1 MKIIAEPRYQALFEP
16 LRLGPVIAPNR
27 FYQVPHCS
35 GMGHVLPQT
44 LAAMRG
50 MKAEGGWG
58 VVCTEYCSIHPS
70 SDDQPYPF
78 AALWDD
84 GDVANLAAMA
94 QQVHAHGALA
104 GIELWHGGSYVPNLA
119 TRLPSLGVRSLP
131 SREEPVQ
138 SQRMDRADIRAFRE
152 WHRAAARRARQAG
165 FDIVYVYPTHGYLM
179 WEFLSRSLNQR
190 SDEYGGSL
198 ENRARLLRELLEDT
212 RAAVGDRCAIAVRF
226 SADGHGDEHLSTAE
240 AHELIGML
248 DHLPDLWDLVVSD
261 YYGEE
266 MATSRFV
273 HEGSL
278 EERVAQVKRLTRKPV
293 VSVGRFTS
301 PDTMVRQLR
310 GGVLDLIG
318 AARPS
323 IADPFLPRKI
333 REGRLDE
340 IRECIGCNVCYA
352 SNYRG
357 TALRCTQ
364 NPTMGEEWRRGWHP
378 ERVPP
383 GKGGTVLIVGAGP
396 AGLEAAHILGKR
408 GYTVTV
414 ADAAPEPGGRV
425 TLESRLPGLAEWARV
440 RDYRLTQLRTMR
452 QVSMYLGNRLSAAD
466 VREFAAAHVLV
477 ATGARW
483 RRDGLGRWHT
493 RPLATLR
500 GTVLT
505 PDDIMQGARPTGA
518 VTIFDDDHY
527 YMAAV
532 IAVLLARAGA
542 RVTYVSPTGRA
553 SEWSHYT
560 GEQRD
565 TQSQL
570 LQLGVD
576 IRVSTVVDGFDG
588 AAVTLGCVYSG
599 RRWQQSAA
607 ALVLVTLR
615 EPDEELFRE
624 LVGEDPSEATAS
636 IQRIGDCRQPG
647 LIAHA
652 VYSGHKAARELDRPQ
667 EMLTV
672 NRDRT
677 VLAAR
682 GRNPTL

>member
-1 MKIIAEPRYQALFEP
+1 MEVKMAAESRYQALFEP
-16 LRLGPVIAPNR
+16 LKLGPVTAPNR

-35 GMGHVLPQT
+35 GMGHALPRT
-44 LAAMRG
+44 LAAMRA

-58 VVCTEYCSIHPS
+58 VVCTEYCSIHPT

-84 GDVANLAAMA
+84 GDVANLAAMT

-104 GIELWHGGSYVPNLA
+104 GVELWHGGSYVPNLA
-119 TRLPSLGVRSLP
+119 SRVPSIGVRSMP

-138 SQRMDRADIRAFRE
+138 SQRMDRSDIRAFRQ
-152 WHRAAARRARQAG
+152 WHLAAARRARAAG

-179 WEFLSRSLNQR
+179 WEFLSRSRNDR
-190 SDEYGGSL
+190 TDEYGGSL
-198 ENRARLLRELLEDT
+198 ENRARLLREVLEDT

-226 SADGHGDEHLSTAE
+226 SADGHGDEHLSAAE
-240 AHELIGML
+240 AHDLIGLL
-248 DHLPDLWDLVVSD
+248 DDLPDLWDLVVGD

-273 HEGSL
+273 REAAL
-278 EERVAQVKRLTRKPV
+278 EERVARVKRLTRKPI

-310 GGVLDLIG
+310 TGVLDLIG

-323 IADPFLPRKI
+323 IADPFLPSKI
-333 REGRLDE
+333 REGRLEE

-357 TALRCTQ
+357 AALRCTQ

-378 ERVPP
+378 ERVPR
-383 GKGGTVLIVGAGP
+383 GKGGSVLIVGAGP

-408 GYTVTV
+408 GYSVTL
-414 ADAAPEPGGRV
+414 ADAATEPGGRV

-440 RDYRLTQLRTMR
+440 RDYRLAQLRPMS
-452 QVSMYLGNRLSAAD
+452 QVSMYLGNRLAGPE
-466 VREFAAAHVLV
+466 VREFGADHVLI

-483 RRDGLGRWHT
+483 RRDGLGRWHS
-493 RPLATLR
+493 RAIEGLPAR
-500 GTVLT
+500 GVLT
-505 PDDIMQGARPTGA
+505 PDDIMQGARPEGE

-527 YMAAV
+527 YMAPV
-532 IAVLLARAGA
+532 IAVKLATGGA
-542 RVTYVSPTGRA
+542 KVNYVTTTGSV

-560 GEQRD
+560 GEQER
-565 TQSQL
+565 TQMQL
-570 LQLGVD
+570 LELGVQ
-576 IRVSTVVDGFDG
+576 IQVSTAVVGFDG
-588 AAVTLGCVYSG
+588 KSVDLACVYSG
-599 RRWQQSAA
+599 REWQQRAST
-607 ALVLVTLR
+607 LVLVTSR
-615 EPDEELFRE
+615 EPSDELYRE
-624 LVGEDPSEATAS
+624 LVGEEGAVPALK
-636 IQRIGDCRQPG
+636 IQRIGDCLQPA

-652 VYSGHKAARELDRPQ
+652 VYAGHRAARELDGASEPAPPG
-667 EMLTV
+667 
-672 NRDRT
+672 RDRS
-677 VLAAR
+677 VVP
-682 GRNPTL
+682 GS

>member
-1 MKIIAEPRYQALFEP
+1 
-16 LRLGPVIAPNR
+16 
-27 FYQVPHCS
+27 VPHCS
-35 GMGHVLPQT
+35 GMGHALPRT

-58 VVCTEYCSIHPS
+58 VVCTEYCSIHPT

-84 GDVANLAAMA
+84 GDVANLAGMT

-104 GIELWHGGSYVPNLA
+104 GVELWHGGSYVPNLA
-119 TRLPSLGVRSLP
+119 SRLPSIGVRSMP

-138 SQRMDRADIRAFRE
+138 SQRMDRSDIRAFRQ
-152 WHRAAARRARQAG
+152 WHLAAARRARAAG

-179 WEFLSRSLNQR
+179 WEFLSRSRNDR

-198 ENRARLLRELLEDT
+198 ENRARLLREVLEDT

-226 SADGHGDEHLSTAE
+226 SADGHGDEHLSAAE
-240 AHELIGML
+240 AHDLIGLL
-248 DHLPDLWDLVVSD
+248 DDLPDLWDLVVGD

-273 HEGSL
+273 HEAAL
-278 EERVAQVKRLTRKPV
+278 EERIARVKRLTRKPV

-310 GGVLDLIG
+310 TGVLDLIG

-323 IADPFLPRKI
+323 IADPFLPSKI
-333 REGRLDE
+333 REGRLEE

-357 TALRCTQ
+357 AALRCTQ

-383 GKGGTVLIVGAGP
+383 GQGGSVLIVGAGP

-408 GYTVTV
+408 GYSVTL
-414 ADAAPEPGGRV
+414 ADAAGEPGGRV

-440 RDYRLTQLRTMR
+440 RDYRLTQLRSMP
-452 QVSMYLGNRLSAAD
+452 QVSMYLGNRLSAD
-466 VREFAAAHVLV
+466 EVREFGADHVLI

-483 RRDGLGRWHT
+483 RRDGLGRWHSLAIEGLPT
-493 RPLATLR
+493 R
-500 GTVLT
+500 GVLT
-505 PDDIMQGARPTGA
+505 PDDIMRGARPEGE

-527 YMAAV
+527 YMAPV
-532 IAVLLARAGA
+532 IAVQLARAGA
-542 RVTYVSPTGRA
+542 KVSYVTTTGSV

-560 GEQRD
+560 GEQER
-565 TQSQL
+565 TQQQL
-570 LQLGVD
+570 LELGVQ
-576 IRVSTVVDGFDG
+576 IRVSAAVVGFDG
-588 AAVTLGCVYSG
+588 ESVGLACVYTG
-599 RRWQQSAA
+599 REWRQRAST
-607 ALVLVTLR
+607 LVLVTSR
-615 EPDEELFRE
+615 EPSDELYRE
-624 LVGEDPSEATAS
+624 LVGEEGAVPDLK
-636 IQRIGDCRQPG
+636 IQRIGDCLAPA

-652 VYSGHKAARELDRPQ
+652 VFSGHKAARELDEAGAPAPAG
-667 EMLTV
+667 
-672 NRDRT
+672 RDRS
-677 VLAAR
+677 VVP
-682 GRNPTL
+682 GN

>member
-1 MKIIAEPRYQALFEP
+1 MSISTESRYQALFEP
-16 LRLGPVIAPNR
+16 VKLGPVTAPNR
-27 FYQVPHCS
+27 FYQVPHCT
-35 GMGHVLPQT
+35 GMGHVLPRT

-70 SDDQPYPF
+70 SDDLPYPF
-78 AALWDD
+78 AALWDE

-104 GIELWHGGSYVPNLA
+104 GVELWHGGTYVANLA
-119 TRLPSLGVRSLP
+119 SRLPSIGVRSMP
-131 SREEPVQ
+131 SREEPLQ
-138 SQRMDRADIRAFRE
+138 SQRMDRSDIRAFRQ
-152 WHRAAARRARQAG
+152 WHLAAARRARQAG

-179 WEFLSRSLNQR
+179 AEFLSRTLNDR

-198 ENRARLLRELLEDT
+198 ENRARLFRELLEET

-226 SADGHGDEHLSTAE
+226 SADGHGDEHLTATE
-240 AHELIGML
+240 AHDVIGML
-248 DHLPDLWDLVVSD
+248 SEVPDLWDLVVGD

-273 HEGSL
+273 REGSL
-278 EERVAQVKRLTRKPV
+278 EARVAQVRRLTRKPI

-301 PDTMVRQLR
+301 PDTMVRQIR
-310 GGVLDLIG
+310 SGVLDLIG

-323 IADPFLPRKI
+323 IADPFLPTKI
-333 REGRLDE
+333 REGRLEE

-357 TALRCTQ
+357 NPLRCTQ

-378 ERVPP
+378 ERVP
-383 GKGGTVLIVGAGP
+383 KGAGGSVLVVGAGP

-408 GYTVTV
+408 GYTVTL
-414 ADAAPEPGGRV
+414 ADAAGEPGGRV

-440 RDYRLTQLRTMR
+440 RDYRLTQLRALP
-452 QVSMYLGNRLSAAD
+452 QVSMYLGNQLSAAE
-466 VREFAAAHVLV
+466 VREFGADHILI

-483 RRDGLGRWHT
+483 RRNGLGRWHA
-493 RPLATLR
+493 RAIAGLPERA
-500 GTVLT
+500 VLT
-505 PDDIMQGARPTGA
+505 PDDIMRGARPTGE

-542 RVTYVSPTGRA
+542 TVTYVTPTGHA
-553 SEWSHYT
+553 AEWTHYT
-560 GEQRD
+560 GEQER
-565 TQSQL
+565 TQRQL
-570 LQLGVD
+570 LEVGVE
-576 IRVSTVVDGFDG
+576 IRVSTAVEGFDG

-599 RRWQQSAA
+599 RQWQQRAST
-607 ALVLVTLR
+607 LVLVTSR
-615 EPDEELFRE
+615 DPQDELYRE
-624 LVGEDPSEATAS
+624 LVGAEGAAAAPH
-636 IQRIGDCRQPG
+636 IQRIGDCRQPA

-652 VYSGHKAARELDRPQ
+652 VFSGHQAARELDALPDG
-667 EMLTV
+667 LV
-672 NRDRT
+672 AKRDRR
-677 VLAAR
+677 VIDR
-682 GRNPTL
+682 

>member
-1 MKIIAEPRYQALFEP
+1 MTTSTESRYQALFEP

-78 AALWDD
+78 AALWDED
-84 GDVANLAAMA
+84 DVANLAAMT

-104 GIELWHGGSYVPNLA
+104 GVELWHGGSYVPNLA
-119 TRLPSLGVRSLP
+119 TRVPSLGVRSLP

-226 SADGHGDEHLSTAE
+226 SADGHGDEHLSAAE
-240 AHELIGML
+240 AHDLIGML

-273 HEGSL
+273 PEGSL
-278 EERVAQVKRLTRKPV
+278 EERVARVRRLTRKPL

-310 GGVLDLIG
+310 AGVLDLIG

-383 GKGGTVLIVGAGP
+383 GKAGTVLVVGAGP

-408 GYTVTV
+408 GYTVTL
-414 ADAAPEPGGRV
+414 ADAAAEPGGRV

-440 RDYRLTQLRTMR
+440 RDYRLTQLRAMP
-452 QVSMYLGNRLSAAD
+452 QVSMYLGNRLSAGE
-466 VREFAAAHVLV
+466 VREFGAGHVLI

-483 RRDGLGRWHT
+483 RRDGVGRWHT
-493 RPLATLR
+493 RPLAALH
-500 GTVLT
+500 GAVLT
-505 PDDIMQGARPTGA
+505 PDDIMQGARPAGA

-542 RVTYVSPTGRA
+542 QVTYVTPTGRA

-565 TQSQL
+565 VQSQL
-570 LQLGVD
+570 LELGVD
-576 IRVSTVVDGFDG
+576 IRVSTVVAGFDG

-599 RRWQQSAA
+599 RQWQQSCA
-607 ALVLVTLR
+607 ALVLVTSR
-615 EPDEELFRE
+615 EPEEQLFRE
-624 LVGEDPSEATAS
+624 LVGEEPSAAS
-636 IQRIGDCRQPG
+636 NIQRIGDCRQPA

-652 VYSGHKAARELDRPQ
+652 VYSGHKAARELDRPA
-667 EMLTV
+667 ESLAV
-672 NRDRT
+672 SRDRT
-677 VLAAR
+677 VVSSR
-682 GRNPTL
+682 GRNRTR

>member
-1 MKIIAEPRYQALFEP
+1 MTNESRYQILFDP
-16 LRLGPVIAPNR
+16 IRLGPVTAPNR

-35 GMGHVLPQT
+35 GMGHGLPRT

-104 GIELWHGGSYVPNLA
+104 GVELWHGGTYVANLA
-119 TRLPSLGVRSLP
+119 TRRASVGVASMP
-131 SREEPVQ
+131 GREEPVQ
-138 SQRMDRADIRAFRE
+138 SQRMDRSDIRAFRR
-152 WHRAAARRARQAG
+152 WHLAAARRARQAE
-165 FDIVYVYPTHGYLM
+165 FDIVYVYPTHGYLLA
-179 WEFLSRSLNQR
+179 EFLSRSLNDR
-190 SDEYGGSL
+190 TDEYGGSL
-198 ENRARLLRELLEDT
+198 ENRARLFREVLEET

-226 SADGHGDEHLSTAE
+226 SADGHGDEHLSATE
-240 AHELIGML
+240 AHDLIGML
-248 DHLPDLWDLVVSD
+248 GEVPDLWDLVVGD

-273 HEGSL
+273 REGSL

-301 PDTMVRQLR
+301 PDTMVRQIR
-310 GGVLDLIG
+310 AGVLDLVG

-323 IADPFLPRKI
+323 IADPFLPAKI
-333 REGRLDE
+333 RAGRLEE
-340 IRECIGCNVCYA
+340 IRECIGCNICYA

-357 TALRCTQ
+357 VPLRCTQ

-383 GKGGTVLIVGAGP
+383 GPGGSVLIVGAGP

-408 GYTVTV
+408 GYTVTL
-414 ADAAPEPGGRV
+414 ADAEAEPGGRV
-425 TLESRLPGLAEWARV
+425 TLESRLPGLGEWARV
-440 RDYRLTQLRTMR
+440 RDYRLAQLRTMP
-452 QVSMYLGNRLSAAD
+452 QVSMYLGNRLSAAE
-466 VREFAAAHVLV
+466 VREFGADHVLI

-483 RRDGLGRWHT
+483 RNDGRGRWHVGAIDGL
-493 RPLATLR
+493 PAA
-500 GTVLT
+500 GVLT
-505 PDDIMQGARPTGA
+505 PDDILRGARPTGE

-532 IAVLLARAGA
+532 IAVLLASAGA
-542 RVTYVSPTGRA
+542 KVTYVTPTGRA
-553 SEWSHYT
+553 AAWSHYT
-560 GEQRD
+560 GEQER

-570 LQLGVD
+570 LALGVA
-576 IRVSTVVDGFDG
+576 IHVNSTVEAFDG
-588 AAVTLGCVYSG
+588 EAVTLGCIYSG
-599 RRWQQSAA
+599 RRSQQSAS
-607 ALVLVTLR
+607 ALVLVTSR
-615 EPDEELFRE
+615 EPQDRLFRE
-624 LVGEDPSEATAS
+624 LVGEGEEADSALRVR
-636 IQRIGDCRQPG
+636 RIGDCRQPA

-652 VYSGHKAARELDRPQ
+652 VFAGHQAARELDDP
-667 EMLTV
+667 ESSAPG
-672 NRDRT
+672 RDRS
-677 VLAAR
+677 VIQ
-682 GRNPTL
+682 GD

>member
-1 MKIIAEPRYQALFEP
+1 MDGKNTAGSRYQALFEP
-16 LRLGPVIAPNR
+16 LRLGPVTAPNR

-35 GMGHVLPQT
+35 GMGHALPRT

-58 VVCTEYCSIHPS
+58 VVCTEYCSIHPT

-78 AALWDD
+78 AALWDE

-94 QQVHAHGALA
+94 QQVHMHGALA
-104 GIELWHGGSYVPNLA
+104 GVELWHGGSYVPNLT
-119 TRLPSLGVRSLP
+119 TRVPSLGVRSMP

-138 SQRMDRADIRAFRE
+138 SQRMDRSDIRVFRE
-152 WHRAAARRARQAG
+152 WHLAAVRRARAAG

-179 WEFLSRSLNQR
+179 WEFLSRSRNDR

-226 SADGHGDEHLSTAE
+226 SADGHGDEHLSAAE
-240 AHELIGML
+240 AHDLIGML
-248 DHLPDLWDLVVSD
+248 DDLPDLWDLVVGD

-273 HEGSL
+273 QQGSL

-301 PDTMVRQLR
+301 PDTMVRQIR
-310 GGVLDLIG
+310 SGTLDLIG

-323 IADPFLPRKI
+323 IADPFLPAKI
-333 REGRLDE
+333 RDGRLED

-357 TALRCTQ
+357 AALRCTQ

-383 GKGGTVLIVGAGP
+383 GKGGSVLIVGAGP

-414 ADAAPEPGGRV
+414 ADAADEPGGRV

-440 RDYRLTQLRTMR
+440 RDYRLTQLRSMS
-452 QVSMYLGNRLSAAD
+452 QVSMYLGNRLSAAE
-466 VREFAAAHVLV
+466 VREFGADHVLI

-483 RRDGLGRWHT
+483 RRDGLGRWHS
-493 RPLATLR
+493 RAIARLPAA
-500 GTVLT
+500 GVLT
-505 PDDIMQGARPTGA
+505 PDDIMSGARPEGEI
-518 VTIFDDDHY
+518 TIFDDDHY
-527 YMAAV
+527 YMAPV

-542 RVTYVSPTGRA
+542 RVTYVTTTGSA
-553 SEWSHYT
+553 AEWSHYT
-560 GEQRD
+560 GEQER
-565 TQSQL
+565 TQGQL
-570 LQLGVD
+570 LELGVG
-576 IRVSTVVDGFDG
+576 IHVSTALEAFDG
-588 AAVTLGCVYSG
+588 TTVTLGCVYTA

-607 ALVLVTLR
+607 AVVLVTSR
-615 EPDEELFRE
+615 EPCEELYRE
-624 LVGEDPSEATAS
+624 LVGEEPPVAAPK
-636 IQRIGDCRQPG
+636 IQRIGDCRQPA

-652 VYSGHKAARELDRPQ
+652 VFSGHKAARELDEPQ
-667 EMLTV
+667 EAAFT
-672 NRDRT
+672 NRDRS
-677 VLAAR
+677 VIA
-682 GRNPTL
+682 GS

>member
-1 MKIIAEPRYQALFEP
+1 MEVKMAAESRYQALFDP
-16 LRLGPVIAPNR
+16 LKIGPVTAPNR

-35 GMGHVLPQT
+35 GMGHALPRT

-58 VVCTEYCSIHPS
+58 VVCTEYCSIHPT

-84 GDVANLAAMA
+84 GDVANLAAMT

-104 GIELWHGGSYVPNLA
+104 GVELWHGGSYVPNLA
-119 TRLPSLGVRSLP
+119 SRLPSIGVRSMP

-138 SQRMDRADIRAFRE
+138 SQRMDRSDIRAFRH
-152 WHRAAARRARQAG
+152 WHLAAARRARAAD

-179 WEFLSRSLNQR
+179 WEFLSRSRNDR

-198 ENRARLLRELLEDT
+198 ENRARLLRELLEET

-226 SADGHGDEHLSTAE
+226 SADGHGDEHLSAAE
-240 AHELIGML
+240 AHDLIGML
-248 DHLPDLWDLVVSD
+248 DDLPDLWDLVVGD

-273 HEGSL
+273 HEAAL
-278 EERVAQVKRLTRKPV
+278 EERIARVKRLTRKPV

-310 GGVLDLIG
+310 TGVLDLIG

-323 IADPFLPRKI
+323 IADPFLPSKI
-333 REGRLDE
+333 REGRLEE

-357 TALRCTQ
+357 AALRCTQ

-383 GKGGTVLIVGAGP
+383 GKGGSVLIVGAGP

-408 GYTVTV
+408 GYSVTL
-414 ADAAPEPGGRV
+414 ADAAREPGGRV
-425 TLESRLPGLAEWARV
+425 TLESRLPGLVEWARV
-440 RDYRLTQLRTMR
+440 RDYRLAQLRPMS
-452 QVSMYLGNRLSAAD
+452 QVSMYLGNRLSAD
-466 VREFAAAHVLV
+466 EVREFGADHVLI

-483 RRDGLGRWHT
+483 RRDGLGRWHSQAIEGL
-493 RPLATLR
+493 PAR
-500 GTVLT
+500 GVLT
-505 PDDIMQGARPTGA
+505 PDDILQGARPEGE

-527 YMAAV
+527 YMAPV
-532 IAVLLARAGA
+532 IAVQLARGGA
-542 RVTYVSPTGRA
+542 KVTYVTTSGWV

-560 GEQRD
+560 GEQER
-565 TQSQL
+565 TQQQL
-570 LQLGVD
+570 LELGVQ
-576 IRVSTVVDGFDG
+576 IRVSAAVVGFDG
-588 AAVTLGCVYSG
+588 QSVGLACVYTG
-599 RRWQQSAA
+599 REWRQRAST
-607 ALVLVTLR
+607 LVLVTSR
-615 EPDEELFRE
+615 EPCDELYRE
-624 LVGEDPSEATAS
+624 LVGEEGAVPDLK
-636 IQRIGDCRQPG
+636 IQRIGDCLAPA

-652 VYSGHKAARELDRPQ
+652 VFSGHKAARELDEAGEPAPAG
-667 EMLTV
+667 
-672 NRDRT
+672 RDRS
-677 VLAAR
+677 VVP
-682 GRNPTL
+682 GN